1 MALGLGAGL
10 MVCGCGGPDA
20 AGDGGAAVNG
30 ADIVAVTVGARIVD
44 QDYSGVGTLFVTAGD
59 EDVMV
64 TEDVLEFWLLDGG
77 RTVYYNYR
85 HHKSGFEA
93 EGHGLMRYDV
103 ASGGR
108 SLVFED
114 DLMIVEVRE
123 AKSASGRTVLIVE
136 MEDGGLGAPVVAV
149 VDPERGRVFRQ
160 ELSAVVEVLDGKLTV
175 GSYSME
181 TIAGLD
187 GPGLPD
193 PESTAVYDLDE
204 LLDREADR
212 DILLPWP
219 FGE

>member
-1 MALGLGAGL
+1 M
-10 MVCGCGGPDA
+10 
-20 AGDGGAAVNG
+20 
-30 ADIVAVTVGARIVD
+30 
-44 QDYSGVGTLFVTAGD
+44 FVTAGD

-193 PESTAVYDLDE
+193 PESTSVYDLDE
-204 LLDREADR
+204 LLDREADK
-212 DILLPWP
+212 DILFPWP